1 MAVLG
6 TRGWLSND
14 SCVTLSTSW
23 LFGPLCR
30 KCRQTPI
37 LIIPLSPH
45 CFHFLQSALN
55 DRAGGA
61 RLAFERLGCRSRR
74 ELAVSVLCKKC
85 RQTPI
90 FILPV
95 SPPFFFHP
103 PEARI
108 RGPQEPCWA
117 CMTGL
122 RTARVPVSAHA
133 GVFDPVQ
140 KVSANPY
147 FNHTIPLSPHFFHF
161 SHSALRGRAGTRDW
175 PSDGAGARLGAR
187 WLFRPLCRKCRQ
199 PAILILL
206 VSPHLFHSAAGA
218 QWGRAGVG
226 EGGSSDAERS
236 KRSGNGRVERGRAP
250 KYPTNPVAVL
260 ETHAPRAGRVWGA
273 ARCASRGQG

>member
-1 MAVLG
+1 MLSAREWFWVAQNVALG
-6 TRGWLSND
+6 HEWR
-14 SCVTLSTSW
+14 VRPFTLPKHA
-23 LFGPLCR
+23 FGDQGPCWA
-30 KCRQTPI
+30 CMTV
-37 LIIPLSPH
+37 
-45 CFHFLQSALN
+45 ALG
-55 DRAGGA
+55 R
-61 RLAFERLGCRSRR
+61 RRCPSRR
-74 ELAVSVLCKKC
+74 TLAVSPLCKKC

-90 FILPV
+90 LI
-95 SPPFFFHP
+95 
-103 PEARI
+103 
-108 RGPQEPCWA
+108 
-117 CMTGL
+117 
-122 RTARVPVSAHA
+122 
-133 GVFDPVQ
+133 
-140 KVSANPY
+140 
-147 FNHTIPLSPHFFHF
+147 IPLSPHFFHF

-187 WLFRPLCRKCRQ
+187 WLFRPLCKKCRQ